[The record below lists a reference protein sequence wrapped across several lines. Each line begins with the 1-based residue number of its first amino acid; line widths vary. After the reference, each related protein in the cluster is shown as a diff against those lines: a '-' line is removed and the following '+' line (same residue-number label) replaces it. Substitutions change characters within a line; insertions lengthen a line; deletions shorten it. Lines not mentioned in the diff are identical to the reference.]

1 MPHIVLF
8 GASGFVGGSLL
19 HSLLTSPPPNGEPS
33 TITAVSGSQSKA
45 KQISTWAAWLSSRN
59 FVSPSAKLQVEV
71 AGRGEAGFYDSAKT
85 LAANADLVVQAAT
98 SDDLRLAQ
106 VINEGLVQAK
116 KAGFKGNLVHFSGIQ
131 LIESEPVGHF
141 VDVKNDSDLDLKAL
155 EGISDDAA
163 HRGIDLE

>member
-19 HSLLTSPPPNGEPS
+19 HKLLTSPPPS
-33 TITAVSGSQSKA
+33 DDTLAITAVSGSKSKA
-45 KQISTWAAWLSSRN
+45 TQISTWAAWLSSRN
-59 FVSPSAKLQVEV
+59 LVSSSVKLQVEV

-85 LAANADLVVQAAT
+85 LAAKADLVIQAAT
-98 SDDLRLAQ
+98 SDDLRLTQA
-106 VINEGLVQAK
+106 INEGLVEAK
-116 KAGFKGNLVHFSGIQ
+116 QSGRKGNLVHFSGIQ

-141 VDVKNDSDLDLKAL
+141 VDVKNYSDVDLKAI